1 MPEPTDRRKP
11 LRVTIRTVAVIAGVS
26 TAIVSNVMNNTGK
39 VGLATKRKVEAA
51 IQSAKWE
58 PNLHARNLART
69 TEFGTDHS

>member
-26 TAIVSNVMNNTGK
+26 TANRFKRDEQYRQSGPRDQ
-39 VGLATKRKVEAA
+39 RKVEAA